1 MGMRVQK
8 PQDQFELARKR
19 AQQSANAAKQTQSDA
34 LQRRFAAQG
43 MTGSGAAIKQQR
55 IANESVDKQ
64 LADTSEGIDAAQQQE
79 FARKGEIEDQRNFAR
94 EERNASQTFAEKQRL
109 GSQTFAEKQRLG
121 SQEYSAIEAKAAR
134 DAQKAQFDADLGFR
148 QSAATTSGEQFE
160 KQFGLAQEQ
169 FKQDR
174 IITGLNAQIA
184 AKEAGVNW
192 TGFGDG
198 SNGNIT
204 TPEIDKKLAE
214 LSAKN
219 IELAAFKKQQDA
231 IDFQNRLYQKRQ
243 PSGGR

>member
-1 MGMRVQK
+1 MRVQK

-94 EERNASQTFAEKQRL
+94 EERNASQTFAEKQQL

-121 SQEYSAIEAKAAR
+121 SQEYATAESAAAR
-134 DAQKAQFDADLGFR
+134 ALQKAQFDADLGFR
-148 QSAATTSGEQFE
+148 QNAATTSGDQFTKQFE
-160 KQFGLAQEQ
+160 LAQKQ
-169 FKQDR
+169 YDQDR
-174 IITGLNAQIA
+174 EITGLNAQIA
-184 AKEAGVNW
+184 AKEAGITW
-192 TGFGDG
+192 TGFGG
-198 SNGNIT
+198 GGNTGIT
-204 TPEIDKKLAE
+204 TPEIDKKLRD
-214 LSAKN
+214 
-219 IELAAFKKQQDA
+219 LAAENIKLAEFKKQRDT
-231 IDFQNRLYQKRQ
+231 IDFQNRLNQKKQ